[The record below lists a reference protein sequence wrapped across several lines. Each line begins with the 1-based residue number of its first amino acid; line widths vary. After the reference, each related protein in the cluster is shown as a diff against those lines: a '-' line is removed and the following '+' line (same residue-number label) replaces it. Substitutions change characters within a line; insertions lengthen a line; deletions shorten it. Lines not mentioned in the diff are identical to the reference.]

1 MTKKLFIILACLA
14 LAGLFFSSGYIA
26 GANAGK
32 EKCIA
37 TVTDNCRE
45 ICGVGAEFCYPD
57 EEESA
62 IEYETEDYLSK
73 LIAGGIDG

>member
-32 EKCIA
+32 EKCIT
-37 TVTDNCRE
+37 TVTENCRE

-57 EEESA
+57 DEDSR
-62 IEYETEDYLSK
+62 IEYDSEDDLAS
-73 LIAGGIDG
+73 LILRGING